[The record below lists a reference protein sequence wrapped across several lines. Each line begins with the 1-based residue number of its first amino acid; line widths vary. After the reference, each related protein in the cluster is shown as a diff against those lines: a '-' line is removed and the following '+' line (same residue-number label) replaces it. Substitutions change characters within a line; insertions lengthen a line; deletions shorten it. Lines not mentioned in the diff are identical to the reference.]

1 MTAKVYFTDMRSR
14 PGMGML
20 EKLQEIAKAAGLNS
34 ISMEKKFV
42 AVKIHFGEPGNVAFI
57 RPNYAARIVSMLKAN
72 KALPFLTDC
81 NTLYKGRRDNAVS
94 HLDAAAENGFTPSTV
109 ACHVVIADGIKG
121 TEQAEIPVH
130 QKHCKTAKIGSAIA
144 SADIIVT
151 LNHFKGHEMTSFG
164 GALKNIGMGCASV
177 AGKLEMHSTSQP
189 KITSQNCVGCKVCV
203 QHCNHGALSMVPAPA
218 DHKFKNVAQI
228 DYAKCVGCGQ
238 CVAVCRYDAARVVW
252 DANGALVDEKIAEY
266 CVAVLKDKPALHF
279 NFVMNVSPECDCWN
293 SNDAAIIPDLGIL
306 ASTDPVALDRACID
320 LVNKAPTLSAS
331 VLGEKQTAASDDK
344 LNCLHPRTDWR
355 IILDYAQSIGLGEQ
369 NYELVPVACGG
380 SIIS

>member
-1 MTAKVYFTDMRSR
+1 MTAKVYFTNMRTK

-20 EKLQEIAKAAGLNS
+20 EKLQELAKAAGLNS
-34 ISMEKKFV
+34 IPMEKKFV
-42 AVKIHFGEPGNVAFI
+42 AVKIHFGEPGNLAFI
-57 RPNYAARIVSMLKAN
+57 RPNYAAKIVGMLKAN

-94 HLDAAAENGFTPSTV
+94 HLDAAMENGFTPSTV
-109 ACHVVIADGIKG
+109 GCHVIIADGVKG
-121 TEQAEIPVH
+121 TEQVEVPINL
-130 QKHCKTAKIGSAIA
+130 KHCKTAKIGASIA
-144 SADIIVT
+144 SADIVIT

-164 GALKNIGMGCASV
+164 GALKNIGMGCGSV

-189 KITSQNCVGCKVCV
+189 KISAKSCIGCQVCF
-203 QHCNHGALSMVPAPA
+203 HNCNHGAISMVSPPAE
-218 DHKFKNVAQI
+218 HKAKHVAQI

-266 CVAVLKDKPALHF
+266 SVAVLQNKPALHI
-279 NFVMNVSPECDCWN
+279 NFVMNVSPECDCW
-293 SNDAAIIPDLGIL
+293 STNDAAIIPDLGIL

-331 VLGEKQTAASDDK
+331 VLGEKQKSPSEDK
-344 LNCLHPRTDWR
+344 LNCLHPHTNWR
-355 IILDYAQSIGLGEQ
+355 IILDYAQQLGLGEQ
-369 NYELVPVACGG
+369 DYELIPIACVGQ
-380 SIIS
+380 